1 MLTACLYI
9 GVVMTTNNKFR
20 GGSLKKV
27 WLNRYP
33 ADVAAEINPDRY
45 QSLVDMFEQAT
56 ARYAD
61 QPAFVNMGE
70 VMTFRKLEERSRA
83 FAAYL
88 QQGLGLQK
96 GDRVALMMPNLLQ
109 YPVALFGILR
119 AGMVVVNVN
128 PLYTPREL
136 EHQLNDSGASAIVIV
151 SNFAHTLEKVVDKTQ
166 VKHVILTRMGDQ
178 LSAAKGTLV
187 NFVVKYVKRLVPKYH
202 LPDAIS
208 FRSALQHGYRLQY
221 VKPEILNADLA
232 FLQYTGGTTGVAKGA
247 MLTHRN
253 MLANLEQVRAAYSP
267 LLFERKELV
276 VTALPLYHIF
286 ALTMNCLLFIELGG
300 QNLLITNPR
309 DIPGLVKELAKY
321 PFTAMT
327 GVNTLFNALLN
338 NKEFQQLDFSSLHL
352 SAGGGMPVQHVV
364 AERWQKLTGR
374 FLLEG
379 YGLTE
384 CAPLVSANPHDMDYH
399 SGSIGLPVPSTEVK
413 MIDDEGEEVPPGE
426 PGELCVKGPQV
437 MLGYWQRPDATD
449 EILQDGWLRTGDIA
463 VMDEEG
469 FMRIV
474 DRKKDMILV
483 SGFNVYPN
491 EIEDVVMQHSG
502 VLEVAAVGVPSGASG
517 EAVKIFVVKKDAS
530 LTEEALVVFCR
541 RHLTGYKIP
550 KLVEFREELPK
561 SNVGKILRRELRD
574 ESVSKGNNKA

>member
-1 MLTACLYI
+1 M
-9 GVVMTTNNKFR
+9 
-20 GGSLKKV
+20 KKV

-33 ADVAAEINPDRY
+33 ADVPTEINPDRY
-45 QSLVDMFEQAT
+45 QSLVDMFEQSV

-88 QQGLGLQK
+88 QQGLGLKK

-119 AGMVVVNVN
+119 AGMIVVNVN

-151 SNFAHTLEKVVDKTQ
+151 SNFAHTLEKVVDKTAVQ
-166 VKHVILTRMGDQ
+166 HVILTRMGDQ
-178 LSAAKGTLV
+178 LSTAKGTVV
-187 NFVVKYVKRLVPKYH
+187 NFVVKYIKRLVPKYH

-208 FRSALQHGYRLQY
+208 FRSALHNGYRMQY
-221 VKPEILNADLA
+221 VKPELVPEDLA

-253 MLANLEQVRAAYSP
+253 MLANLEQVNATYGP
-267 LLFERKELV
+267 LLHPGKELV
-276 VTALPLYHIF
+276 
-286 ALTMNCLLFIELGG
+286 
-300 QNLLITNPR
+300 
-309 DIPGLVKELAKY
+309 
-321 PFTAMT
+321 
-327 GVNTLFNALLN
+327 
-338 NKEFQQLDFSSLHL
+338 
-352 SAGGGMPVQHVV
+352 
-364 AERWQKLTGR
+364 
-374 FLLEG
+374 
-379 YGLTE
+379 
-384 CAPLVSANPHDMDYH
+384 
-399 SGSIGLPVPSTEVK
+399 
-413 MIDDEGEEVPPGE
+413 DDDDNEVPPGQ

-449 EILQDGWLRTGDIA
+449 EIIKNGWLHTGDIA

-469 FMRIV
+469 FLRIV

-491 EIEDVVMQHSG
+491 EIEDVVMQHPG
-502 VLEVAAVGVPSGASG
+502 VQEVAAVGVPSGSSG
-517 EAVKIFVVKKDAS
+517 EAVKIFVVKKDPS
-530 LTEEALVVFCR
+530 LTEESLVTFCR
-541 RHLTGYKIP
+541 RQLTGYKVP
-550 KLVEFREELPK
+550 KLVEFRDELPK

-574 ESVSKGNNKA
+574 EARGKVDNKA